1 MYEEVQ
7 TCIHDY
13 DRRCHISYVTTY
25 QAQQVEECEENFR
38 KECSVSFE
46 VKAYNESIE
55 VCHSPLVKDCSLPGP
70 QVCRTEYET
79 WCATRQVVHEVEDD
93 VSECREEEEERCEDV
108 TQGYTTQTK
117 CDKWP
122 VTRCEVRKQTN
133 RKHTPETKCIKEP
146 REVCAPEGCTTKE
159 GPVECHNEIKTV
171 VVDQPVESCDLE
183 PIKTCGHVTK
193 LFPVLSPTEEC
204 SDVPK
209 EICVMSRINPT
220 KKKRPVI
227 KKWCYVPSPTSGL
240 G

>member
-1 MYEEVQ
+1 MFVEETVYEEVQ

-46 VKAYNESIE
+46 VRAYNESIE

-70 QVCRTEYET
+70 KVCRTEYET

-93 VSECREEEEERCEDV
+93 VSECHEEEEERCEDV

-159 GPVECHNEIKTV
+159 VSLALFKTYKYL
-171 VVDQPVESCDLE
+171 Q
-183 PIKTCGHVTK
+183 
-193 LFPVLSPTEEC
+193 
-204 SDVPK
+204 
-209 EICVMSRINPT
+209 
-220 KKKRPVI
+220 
-227 KKWCYVPSPTSGL
+227 
-240 G
+240 